1 MVTSYGS
8 ISAGWVD
15 LWHLSLE
22 SDKIIDVLGGVRWLS
37 PVVAINDIRRDQAW
51 KIVGNLSA
59 R

>member
-22 SDKIIDVLGGVRWLS
+22 SDKIIDVLG
-37 PVVAINDIRRDQAW
+37 RRSMAFPCRGHQ
-51 KIVGNLSA
+51 
-59 R
+59 